1 MEKLEESSDEAQQ
14 GQSQEIRPLF
24 LGLNLSQDEYACG
37 SMVFFLSFSVVEQYK
52 DPMRLVSGDLLKGE
66 RLKLQI

>member
-37 SMVFFLSFSVVEQYK
+37 SMVFFSFFLGRRAIQGPNETSK
-52 DPMRLVSGDLLKGE
+52 W
-66 RLKLQI
+66 